1 MPEGTR
7 PRHEYP
13 RQARSRLEARHAYA
27 GRLGRPAYDRL
38 DMPKLLLLDGH
49 SLAFRAFYA
58 LPTDLSTRAGT
69 VTNAVF
75 GFTSMLVKVLGDEK
89 PDYIAV
95 AFDTGAPTFRD
106 EMDAE
111 YKAGRKETPDVF
123 SSQMPLI
130 REVLDALK
138 IQVLEVEGVEADDVI
153 GTLAV
158 RAAEAGIDTVVVTG
172 DRDTYQL
179 VRDPHLKVLYNRRGV
194 SDYVLYDEAGI
205 LERTG
210 VTPAQYPD
218 YAALR
223 GDTSDNLPGVPGIGE
238 KTAAKLVATYG
249 TLEGIFEHLDE
260 LPPKQRQNLGEMRDR
275 VLKNREMS
283 LLRCDLELD
292 VAPGEL
298 QQGAWDR
305 EQVRVLFDQLEFRTL
320 LARLLDA
327 VGEAAADEQLAG
339 TLEAEVVVLRDA
351 DGAVE
356 RLRAIAGRGEPYALE
371 GRWAAVPGRSELLGL
386 AVADRDA
393 EAAYLDG
400 AVLHEPAVTDA
411 LRGLLAG
418 DGPPLLV
425 AHRAKDLMHGLPADV
440 RSLHHDT
447 AVMAY
452 LLDPAEGSYRLD
464 DLALRYLSLEVR
476 SPDAPEQASLD
487 LAGLD
492 GLDRDGEIGVEDTG
506 RRALAVRQLAGA
518 LDEGLAAREL
528 TDLYERIERPLVRVL
543 ARMEDAGV
551 RIDARFLEELRSE
564 LSQSCEDLVRRI
576 HAHAGES
583 FNVNSTPQ
591 LRRILFE
598 KLGLAPVKKTKT
610 GPSTDADSLQKM
622 AADHP
627 IVEDLLRYREVEKLR
642 STYADA
648 LPPLIGDDGR
658 IHATFKQTDTTT
670 GRISSEAPN
679 LQNVPVR
686 TADGREMRRAFI
698 ADDGCGLLTADYSQI
713 ELRVLAHLAEDPG
726 LIDAFARRADVHTTT
741 AARVFGV
748 DEADVDAF
756 QRRFAKVVNYGLA
769 YGMEAYGLG
778 QRLDIP
784 TEQAREILDSY
795 FEGFP
800 NVKAF
805 MDDTVAEAKQRGYT
819 TTIFGRRRQI
829 TELSSD
835 NFRIRQMGERM
846 AQNAPVQG
854 SAADVFKLA
863 MIELDHALEDGGFR
877 SRMILTVHD
886 ELVLEVPLDERD
898 RVEPLVRNVMESV
911 CELKV
916 PLEVDLGFGPNWAA
930 AK

>member
-1 MPEGTR
+1 LPAAAAKPELATAKGKM
-7 PRHEYP
+7 
-13 RQARSRLEARHAYA
+13 S
-27 GRLGRPAYDRL
+27 
-38 DMPKLLLLDGH
+38 KLLLLDGH
-49 SLAFRAFYA
+49 SLAYRAFYA
-58 LPTDLSTRAGT
+58 LPTDLATRAGT
-69 VTNAVF
+69 ITNAVY
-75 GFTSMLVKVLGDEK
+75 GFTSMLIKMLGDEK

-95 AFDTGAPTFRD
+95 AFDTAGPTFRD
-106 EMDAE
+106 EMDAD

-123 SSQMPLI
+123 SSQLPLI
-130 REVLDALK
+130 REVLDALEVP
-138 IQVLEVEGVEADDVI
+138 VLEVPGVEADDVI
-153 GTLAV
+153 ATLAEQ
-158 RAAEAGIDTVVVTG
+158 AAGEQIDTVIVTG

-179 VRDPHLKVLYNRRGV
+179 VRDPHVKVLYNRRGV

-205 LERTG
+205 VERTG
-210 VTPAQYPD
+210 GVTSAQYPD

-238 KTAAKLVATYG
+238 KTAAKLVSTYG
-249 TLEGIFEHLDE
+249 NLEGIYEHLDE
-260 LPPKQRQNLGEMRDR
+260 LPPKQRQNLGEARDR
-275 VLKNREMS
+275 VFLNREMS
-283 LLRCDLELD
+283 RLRTDVEFEFSAADLR
-292 VAPGEL
+292 
-298 QQGAWDR
+298 QRSWDR

-320 LARLLDA
+320 LPRLFEA
-327 VGEAAADEQLAG
+327 VGEEASEPEAEALEADVAVVPDAAAAA
-339 TLEAEVVVLRDA
+339 TRLRDL
-351 DGAVE
+351 GAIE
-356 RLRAIAGRGEPYALE
+356 RPYALE
-371 GRWAAVPGRSELLGL
+371 GRWGGDASQPALIGL
-386 AVADRDA
+386 AVTDEDGRAEYIDA
-393 EAAYLDG
+393 ELLRDTK
-400 AVLHEPAVTDA
+400 VSDA
-411 LRGLLAG
+411 LAALVREG
-418 DGPPLLV
+418 GPPLV
-425 AHRAKDLMHGLPADV
+425 THRAKELMHGLPLDV

-452 LLDPAEGSYRLD
+452 LLDPAEGKYLLE

-476 SPDAPEQASLD
+476 SPDVEEGTLD
-487 LAGLD
+487 LDLD
-492 GLDRDGEIGVEDTG
+492 GQSRVDETG
-506 RRALAVRQLAGA
+506 RRALAVRRLAGTLAEA
-518 LDEGLAAREL
+518 LEAREL
-528 TDLYERIERPLVRVL
+528 THLYERVERPLVRVL
-543 ARMEDAGV
+543 ARMEDYGV
-551 RIDARFLEELRSE
+551 KIDRQFLETLRAELA
-564 LSQSCEDLVRRI
+564 QSCEELVGRI
-576 HAHAGES
+576 HAHAGEE

-591 LRRILFE
+591 LRQVLFE

-622 AADHP
+622 AEEHP
-627 IVEDLLRYREVEKLR
+627 IIEDLLHYREVEKLR

-670 GRISSEAPN
+670 GRISSENPN

-713 ELRVLAHLAEDPG
+713 ELRVLAHLTDDPG
-726 LIDAFARRADVHTTT
+726 LIEAFSRSADIHTTT
-741 AARVFGV
+741 AAMVFGV
-748 DEADVDAF
+748 DENDVDAF
-756 QRRFAKVVNYGLA
+756 QRRFAKVVNFGLA

-778 QRLDIP
+778 QRLGVP
-784 TEQAREILDSY
+784 TEEAREILDNY
-795 FEGFP
+795 FASFP
-800 NVKAF
+800 SVKDF
-805 MDDTVAEAKQRGYT
+805 MDSTVREAKRRGYT

-863 MIELDHALEDGGFR
+863 MVELDRALEDGGFR

-898 RVEPLVRNVMESV
+898 RVEPLVREVMESV

-916 PLEVDLGFGPNWAA
+916 PLVVDLGFGPTWAE

>member
-1 MPEGTR
+1 M
-7 PRHEYP
+7 
-13 RQARSRLEARHAYA
+13 S
-27 GRLGRPAYDRL
+27 
-38 DMPKLLLLDGH
+38 KLLLLDGH

-58 LPTDLSTRAGT
+58 LPTDLATRAGT
-69 VTNAVF
+69 ITNAVY
-75 GFTSMLVKVLGDEK
+75 GFTSMLIKMLGDEK

-130 REVLDALK
+130 HEVLDALEVP
-138 IQVLEVEGVEADDVI
+138 VLEIEGVEADDVI
-153 GTLAV
+153 ATLAEQA
-158 RAAEAGIDTVVVTG
+158 AAEGIDTVIVTG

-179 VRDPHLKVLYNRRGV
+179 VRDPHVKVLYNRRGV

-205 LERTG
+205 VERTG
-210 VTPAQYPD
+210 GVTAAQYPD

-238 KTAAKLVATYG
+238 KTAAKLVSTYG
-249 TLEGIFEHLDE
+249 NLEGIYEHLDE
-260 LPPKQRQNLGEMRDR
+260 LPPKQRQNLGEAQNR
-275 VLKNREMS
+275 VYLNREMS
-283 LLRCDLELD
+283 RLRADVEIDFSAADLR
-292 VAPGEL
+292 
-298 QQGAWDR
+298 QRSWDR

-320 LARLLDA
+320 LPRLFEA
-327 VGEAAADEQLAG
+327 VGEEATEPEAE
-339 TLEAEVVVLRDA
+339 TLEADVRVLPDAAVAATRLRDIGAA
-351 DGAVE
+351 DNSYVLEARWE
-356 RLRAIAGRGEPYALE
+356 GEE
-371 GRWAAVPGRSELLGL
+371 GRSPLVGLALACEDGRADYVDAELLSD
-386 AVADRDA
+386 AKVADALGSLVRD
-393 EAAYLDG
+393 G
-400 AVLHEPAVTDA
+400 
-411 LRGLLAG
+411 
-418 DGPPLLV
+418 GPPLV
-425 AHRAKDLMHGLPADV
+425 THRAKELMHGLQVDV
-440 RSLHHDT
+440 RSLHSDT

-452 LLDPAEGSYRLD
+452 LLDPAEGKYLLE

-476 SPDAPEQASLD
+476 SPDAEEGTLD
-487 LAGLD
+487 LDLD
-492 GLDRDGEIGVEDTG
+492 GQSRVDEAG
-506 RRALAVRQLAGA
+506 RRALAVRRLAGTLADA
-518 LDEGLAAREL
+518 LEARQL

-551 RIDARFLEELRSE
+551 KVDREFLESLRAD
-564 LSQSCEDLVRRI
+564 LAQSCEELVQRI
-576 HAHAGES
+576 HAHAGEE
-583 FNVNSTPQ
+583 FNVNSTLQ
-591 LRRILFE
+591 LRQVLFE

-622 AADHP
+622 VEEHP
-627 IVEDLLRYREVEKLR
+627 IIEDLLRYREVEKLR
-642 STYADA
+642 GTYAEA
-648 LPPLIGDDGR
+648 LPPLIGHDGR

-670 GRISSEAPN
+670 GRISSENPN

-698 ADDGCGLLTADYSQI
+698 AEDGCGLLTADYSQI
-713 ELRVLAHLAEDPG
+713 ELRVLAHLTDDPG
-726 LIDAFARRADVHTTT
+726 LIEAFSRSADIHTTT
-741 AARVFGV
+741 AAMVFGV
-748 DEADVDAF
+748 DEKDVDPS
-756 QRRFAKVVNYGLA
+756 QRRFAKVVNFGLA

-778 QRLDIP
+778 QRLGVP
-784 TEQAREILDSY
+784 TEEAREILDNY
-795 FEGFP
+795 FASFP
-800 NVKAF
+800 SVQEF
-805 MDDTVAEAKQRGYT
+805 MDTTVRGAKQRGYT

-863 MIELDHALEDGGFR
+863 MVELDRVLEDGGFR

-886 ELVLEVPLDERD
+886 ELVLEVPLDERE
-898 RVEPLVRNVMESV
+898 RIEPLVREVMESV

-916 PLEVDLGFGPNWAA
+916 PLVVDLGFGPTWAD